1 MKLSKQHS
9 NYVSEFSQFLQ
20 KLKKDN
26 PGIEE
31 GQATGRAIHWDKQP
45 LTLEDQER
53 NRAAR
58 ISQQPYVYQNK
69 P

>member
-1 MKLSKQHS
+1 MKLSKQQS
-9 NYVSEFSQFLQ
+9 NYTSEFTQFLQ

-31 GQATGRAIHWDKQP
+31 GQQTGRAIHWDKQP
-45 LTLEDQER
+45 TTLDDQAR

-58 ISQQPYVYQNK
+58 VRQQPYVYQNK

>member
-1 MKLSKQHS
+1 MKLSKQQT

-20 KLKKDN
+20 KLKQDN

-31 GQATGRAIHWDKQP
+31 GQVTGRAIHWDKQP
-45 LTLEDQER
+45 MSLEDQER
-53 NRAAR
+53 IRAGR
-58 ISQQPYVYQNK
+58 IRQQPYVYQNK